1 MFECL
6 VTVPSVIE
14 RAYYSSESPGNH
26 GDFTIMLRLCFL
38 LIGAA
43 ALAVS
48 GAHSARAE
56 PRPAE
61 TCARAIFRVVV
72 DVGHTEKAFGATS
85 ARGLME
91 FSYNL
96 NLAKRIDQDLL
107 AAGFRRSVLLI
118 SEGRSYPALA
128 ERIKR
133 ANALRADL
141 FLSIHHDS
149 VPDKFLE
156 TWEFEGV
163 KRGYSDR
170 FSGHSIFISYDN
182 NDLPGSLL
190 FARMLGQQLKDR
202 GLHYTPHYTQRF
214 MGHRQRLLVD
224 AQVGVYRYDQLLVLR
239 DTDMPAVLLEAGSII
254 NRDEELRMGSAEH
267 QKLISAAVT
276 DAVASFCKGRQ
287 PRTPPALATRARDG
301 TKQAAGPAATSPGR
315 TVKQR

>member
-1 MFECL
+1 
-6 VTVPSVIE
+6 
-14 RAYYSSESPGNH
+14 
-26 GDFTIMLRLCFL
+26 MLRLHFL
-38 LIGAA
+38 GLLGAA
-43 ALAVS
+43 TFAFSAV
-48 GAHSARAE
+48 HSARAE

-61 TCARAIFRVVV
+61 TCARAMFRAVI

-85 ARGLME
+85 ARGLTE
-91 FSYNL
+91 FAFNL
-96 NLAKRIDQDLL
+96 NLAKRINQDLL
-107 AAGFRRSVLLI
+107 AAGFKRSVLLI
-118 SEGRSYPALA
+118 SEGRSWPALG

-133 ANALRADL
+133 ANAMRADL

-182 NDLPGSLL
+182 SDLPGSLL

-202 GLHYTPHYTQRF
+202 GLHYTPHYTQPI

-267 QKLISAAVT
+267 QAKISAAVT
-276 DAVASFCKGRQ
+276 EAVGSFCKGRQ
-287 PRTPPALATRARDG
+287 PRTPPVVATRASQ
-301 TKQAAGPAATSPGR
+301 TSKQATAPAATSAGR

>member
-1 MFECL
+1 M
-6 VTVPSVIE
+6 
-14 RAYYSSESPGNH
+14 R
-26 GDFTIMLRLCFL
+26 LRFL
-38 LIGAA
+38 GLFVAA
-43 ALAVS
+43 TFALSAEY
-48 GAHSARAE
+48 SARAE
-56 PRPAE
+56 TRPAE
-61 TCARAIFRVVV
+61 TCSRAMFRVVV

-85 ARGLME
+85 ARGLTE
-91 FSYNL
+91 FSFNL
-96 NLAKRIDQDLL
+96 NLAKRIEQDLL

-118 SEGRSYPALA
+118 SEGRSWPALG

-133 ANALRADL
+133 ANAMRADL
-141 FLSIHHDS
+141 FLSVHHDS

-182 NDLPGSLL
+182 SDLPGSLL

-254 NRDEELRMGSAEH
+254 NRDEELRMGKPEQ
-267 QKLISAAVT
+267 QKLISAGVT

-287 PRTPPALATRARDG
+287 PRTPPVLATRAG
-301 TKQAAGPAATSPGR
+301 QGSKQATGPATAASGR
-315 TVKQR
+315 VKQR

>member
-1 MFECL
+1 
-6 VTVPSVIE
+6 
-14 RAYYSSESPGNH
+14 
-26 GDFTIMLRLCFL
+26 MLRLHFL
-38 LIGAA
+38 GLLGAA
-43 ALAVS
+43 TFALT

-56 PRPAE
+56 PHPAE
-61 TCARAIFRVVV
+61 TCARAMFRAVI
-72 DVGHTEKAFGATS
+72 DVGHTEKAAGATS

-91 FSYNL
+91 FAFNL

-118 SEGRSYPALA
+118 SEGPSRQALA

-156 TWEFEGV
+156 TWEFEGA
-163 KRGYSDR
+163 KRNFSDR

-182 NDLPGSLL
+182 SDLPGSLL

-202 GLHYTPHYTQRF
+202 GLHYTPHYTQRI

-224 AQVGVYRYDQLLVLR
+224 PQVGVYRYDQLLVLR

-254 NRDEELRMGSAEH
+254 NRDEELRMGSSEH
-267 QKLISAAVT
+267 QALISAAVT
-276 DAVASFCKGRQ
+276 DAVGSFCKGRR
-287 PRTPPALATRARDG
+287 PHTPPVMATRAGQVSR
-301 TKQAAGPAATSPGR
+301 QATAPAAASSGR